1 MSRFNS
7 EAYDKL
13 FPRPEVKPPVVE
25 TAVEGFTPSTKKEDV
40 EQDTKDTV
48 QKAEP
53 ILEPEQPDVSEVS
66 EPEQPDPEVNDGV

>member
-13 FPRPEVKPPVVE
+13 FPRPEVTPPVVE
-25 TAVEGFTPSTKKEDV
+25 TAVEGFTPSSKKEDP
-40 EQDTKDTV
+40 EQDKKDTV

-53 ILEPEQPDVSEVS
+53 ILEPEQPDVSDKT
-66 EPEQPDPEVNDGV
+66 EPEQPDPEVDDGV